1 MGNPINTHYDTT
13 PWIAPFQARTF
24 ETWLAGALRCMHNA
38 CSSMMDVPKNI
49 QIRNVPDDVHRV
61 LTERAAAV
69 GQSLQ
74 EYLLGRLKADV
85 ATKDNREILEEARRA
100 IREYPEDFTTV
111 DVVGIIREDRES
123 H

>member
-1 MGNPINTHYDTT
+1 
-13 PWIAPFQARTF
+13 
-24 ETWLAGALRCMHNA
+24 MHSA
-38 CSSMMDVPKNI
+38 CTSMMGVPKNI

-61 LTERAAAV
+61 LTESAAAV

-100 IREYPEDFTTV
+100 IREYPEDFTTA
-111 DVVGIIREDRES
+111 DVAGIIREDRES